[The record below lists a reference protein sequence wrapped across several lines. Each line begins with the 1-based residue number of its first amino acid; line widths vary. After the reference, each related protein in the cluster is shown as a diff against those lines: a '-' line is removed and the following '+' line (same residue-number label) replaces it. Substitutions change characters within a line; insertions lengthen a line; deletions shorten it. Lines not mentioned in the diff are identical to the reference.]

1 MSYSGPNVPASAVNP
16 MIESPYI
23 PSTEST
29 VSGRSS
35 SPEHPGERVA
45 DSSMPQHTSLAMQY
59 VNHAN
64 VSSTGYAYTEHRL
77 HGVTDVDVDEK
88 PHLVYETMTDLQT
101 ARQHMGMN
109 GGPPGLASNY
119 VDGHGVKYAGIPN
132 KPVKQRNTTS
142 TCAICLIQVIWNL
155 FLFIVVVGA
164 FSLSVHN
171 FLNNNST
178 STTVV
183 TPSAEPPSETFV
195 GIQEGTGVS
204 STKLNNS
211 LADLR
216 EELESQIESRYRQLN
231 DTIYAVV
238 DSMRTVS
245 PSNEL
250 DLTAGCVQIETTC
263 AINHNN
269 VGTPPASEV
278 CETDTYDV
286 DVPGFRNINIFCN
299 VDNRA
304 GESNPVTSTLNI
316 FNGQASCLCSLVA
329 LTPATASPECRLT
342 IQRCPDTIRL
352 NTTNMR

>member
-64 VSSTGYAYTEHRL
+64 VPSTGYAYTEHRL

-88 PHLVYETMTDLQT
+88 PHQVYETMADLQT
-101 ARQHMGMN
+101 ARQHMGPGMN
-109 GGPPGLASNY
+109 GGFASNH
-119 VDGHGVKYAGIPN
+119 VDGHGEKYAHIPN
-132 KPVKQRNTTS
+132 NSVKQRNTTS
-142 TCAICLIQVIWNL
+142 TCAIRLIKVIWNL

-164 FSLSVHN
+164 FSLSVYN

-183 TPSAEPPSETFV
+183 TPSAEPPSTFV

-204 STKLNNS
+204 YTELNNS

-216 EELESQIESRYRQLN
+216 EELESQFERRYRELN
-231 DTIYAVV
+231 NTIHTVLNSV
-238 DSMRTVS
+238 STVS

-250 DLTAGCVQIETTC
+250 DLTAGCNKIEAVCT
-263 AINHNN
+263 INHNN
-269 VGTPPASEV
+269 VGTPPASGV
-278 CETDTYDV
+278 CETDYEDV
-286 DVPGFRNINIFCN
+286 DMPGFRNVNIFCN
-299 VDNRA
+299 VDNNA
-304 GESNPVTSTLNI
+304 GEVNPVTSTLNV
-316 FNGQASCLCSLVA
+316 FNGEVSCLCSLVA
-329 LTPATASPECRLT
+329 LTTPTASPECRLT
-342 IQRCPDTIRL
+342 IQRCPNTIRL

>member
-64 VSSTGYAYTEHRL
+64 VSSTGYVYTEYRL

-101 ARQHMGMN
+101 ARLRMGPGMN
-109 GGPPGLASNY
+109 GGPPGFASNR
-119 VDGHGVKYAGIPN
+119 VDGHGEKYAGIPN
-132 KPVKQRNTTS
+132 NSVKQRNTTS
-142 TCAICLIQVIWNL
+142 TYAIRLIKVIWNL
-155 FLFIVVVGA
+155 FLFIVVVGV
-164 FSLSVHN
+164 FSLSVYN

-183 TPSAEPPSETFV
+183 TPSAEPPSTFV

-204 STKLNNS
+204 STELNNS

-216 EELESQIESRYRQLN
+216 EELESHFERRYRELN
-231 DTIYAVV
+231 NTIHTMLNSV
-238 DSMRTVS
+238 STVS
-245 PSNEL
+245 PSNE
-250 DLTAGCVQIETTC
+250 
-263 AINHNN
+263 
-269 VGTPPASEV
+269 S
-278 CETDTYDV
+278 
-286 DVPGFRNINIFCN
+286 
-299 VDNRA
+299 
-304 GESNPVTSTLNI
+304 SLN
-316 FNGQASCLCSLVA
+316 
-329 LTPATASPECRLT
+329 
-342 IQRCPDTIRL
+342 
-352 NTTNMR
+352 